1 MNKNLKRDINFFA
14 VIGQD
19 ANGFS
24 FDFNAALKKCVIVF
38 AIICVAVVGI
48 MSSTVGVYKVKVNGL
63 NEDIA
68 ELEEP
73 LKEIE
78 QLEKAAE
85 ALKMDI
91 DTFNASVNEFNTQ
104 SRLSMAD
111 ITNIAKCMPSAVTL
125 NSLNYSEDTVVLS
138 CTGSSELV
146 IAEFAN
152 SLRNSRSVRQDA
164 KKTDADMYERNF
176 ANVEYTGVTKSGSS
190 DSGAVYT
197 SSITIT
203 LNSRA
208 VEETTTEATT
218 EAKEDK

>member
-1 MNKNLKRDINFFA
+1 MNKNLKRDINFFV

-19 ANGFS
+19 VNGFS
-24 FDFNAALKKCVIVF
+24 FDFNATLRKCVIVF
-38 AIICVAVVGI
+38 AILCVAVIGI
-48 MSSTVGVYKVKVNGL
+48 MSSTLGVYKVKVNGL

-68 ELEEP
+68 ALEEP

-85 ALKMDI
+85 ALQMDI

-104 SRLSMAD
+104 SRLTMAD
-111 ITNIAKCMPSAVTL
+111 ITNIAKCMPSTVTL

-152 SLRNSRSVRQDA
+152 SLRNSRSVRPDA
-164 KKTDADMYERNF
+164 KKTDADMYEANF
-176 ANVEYTGVTKSGSS
+176 SKVEYTGVAKAG
-190 DSGAVYT
+190 DSTYT

-218 EAKEDK
+218 NAEEDK